1 MRVLCVVG
9 ESGSGKT
16 SLIERIVS
24 HLPLDGDNVGLL
36 KHTHHHLSWHPPGK
50 DSTRFWHLGVGSV
63 VVADSRQLACFH
75 RAAGSTPAVLA
86 ELAQRGEAPADD
98 GQPTAGSTQRL
109 VAARKLFPNDVKLVL
124 AEGYWSA
131 IAPKLWLAVDARHC
145 EKQRAPPGTKA
156 IVVRGQLT
164 QRRAREVV
172 RFPVFLDDDAPTLAE
187 RVWDW
192 AVSVDSL
199 TVEWTNEPVT
209 RAR

>member
-24 HLPLDGDNVGLL
+24 HLPRDGANVGLL

-50 DSTRFWHLGVGSV
+50 DSTRFWHLGMGSV
-63 VVADSRQLACFH
+63 VVADPRQLACFQ
-75 RAAGSTPAVLA
+75 RAAGSTRAVSA
-86 ELAQRGEAPADD
+86 ELAQRGEAPTDD
-98 GQPTAGSTQRL
+98 GQTTAGSTRQL
-109 VAARKLFPNDVKLVL
+109 VAACQLFPNDVKLVL

-131 IAPKLWLAVDARHC
+131 SAPKLWLAVDARHA
-145 EKQRAPPGTKA
+145 ENQSAPAGTRA

-172 RFPVFLDDDAPTLAE
+172 RFPVFLDDDAPTIAE
-187 RVWDW
+187 RIAERFDY
-192 AVSVDSL
+192 ALRGPDDGSI
-199 TVEWTNEPVT
+199 
-209 RAR
+209 